1 MKIYVCM
8 CSCVY
13 IYIYIYIYIH
23 SFRFHSKWTICIM
36 VKLGWSFIFCRMLCI
51 DNVSW
56 LQNFLS
62 SILQAPCNSQDFE
75 ENTKR
80 YFPCSLQQFA
90 LREAL
95 SALNAMFKLGCWVQY
110 AIAIPSV
117 LKDTMEIDLQKNS
130 WLRRLTVVT
139 ISKRIAYKCPLLSS
153 NPNT

>member
-1 MKIYVCM
+1 MKIYMCM
-8 CSCVY
+8 YLY
-13 IYIYIYIYIH
+13 IYIC
-23 SFRFHSKWTICIM
+23 SLRFHSKWTICIT
-36 VKLGWSFIFCRMLCI
+36 VKLGWSFILCRMLCT

-62 SILQAPCNSQDFE
+62 SILQGQCNSQDFE
-75 ENTKR
+75 ENTEM

-95 SALNAMFKLGCWVQY
+95 SALNAVFKLGCWVQY
-110 AIAIPSV
+110 AIAIASV

-130 WLRRLTVVT
+130 WLRRLTIVT
-139 ISKRIAYKCPLLSS
+139 ISKRIAYKCPLLPS